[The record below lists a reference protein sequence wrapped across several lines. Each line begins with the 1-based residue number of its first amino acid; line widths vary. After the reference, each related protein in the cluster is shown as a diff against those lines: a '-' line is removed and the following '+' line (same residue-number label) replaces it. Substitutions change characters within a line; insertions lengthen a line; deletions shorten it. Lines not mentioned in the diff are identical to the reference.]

1 MSAVVAVVAPA
12 PGPADRAWLTRAT
25 ALSSR
30 AAPDGSQSRFEG
42 VCGLGHARLRT
53 GAAET
58 GQPLTLDGRVWL
70 SADVRLDARRDLVVA
85 LRSAGARVTPTSS
98 DAELVLHAYAAWDER
113 FLERVAGD
121 FALVLWDANRQR
133 LLCARDQLG
142 VAPLHYACADGRLL
156 VATGVDALRLHPA
169 VSDHLDDTAI
179 ADFLAFGMPTDP
191 AATTFA
197 VLRRLPPA
205 HLLTWA
211 AGAVRVRR
219 YWQLDAWRRLERFS
233 GPQEGAERFRE
244 LLDAAVAD
252 RLTGDRATVPLS
264 GGMDSTSVAA
274 SAVVALRAR
283 GAPDGALRA
292 LTGVLGGDSGDREGE
307 FAALVARELGL
318 PFDVVDA
325 STMSPLDPFSEPVL
339 LTPEPTTYRYTD
351 FDRQFARLPARHAPI
366 ALSGHGGDALLMFV
380 PWYWLE
386 WLARGRV
393 ARAVRALADQVRL
406 CGGRPRPHL
415 RTILRAR
422 SIYGLAPASVPAWV
436 AADCAA
442 RTGVA
447 ERARERS
454 SRLPLPKVRDLDARS
469 LVGQPMWSSM
479 FELGDPSVTRE
490 AVRFRYPLVDLR
502 LLHFVLSLA
511 PEPWLV
517 DKRVLRDAGRGRLP
531 EPVWRRPKTPLV
543 SAVTPGA
550 TQATLGSLAELV
562 RRCPDLERF
571 VDRER
576 LADAVTGAATGA
588 GPGEPRRRG
597 ELGRGLGLAHWLWHR
612 STAQIVPGTP
622 AAS

>member
-1 MSAVVAVVAPA
+1 MPGGASSA
-12 PGPADRAWLTRAT
+12 
-25 ALSSR
+25 SR
-30 AAPDGSQSRFEG
+30 D
-42 VCGLGHARLRT
+42 
-53 GAAET
+53 
-58 GQPLTLDGRVWL
+58 
-70 SADVRLDARRDLVVA
+70 
-85 LRSAGARVTPTSS
+85 
-98 DAELVLHAYAAWDER
+98 
-113 FLERVAGD
+113 
-121 FALVLWDANRQR
+121 
-133 LLCARDQLG
+133 
-142 VAPLHYACADGRLL
+142 
-156 VATGVDALRLHPA
+156 
-169 VSDHLDDTAI
+169 
-179 ADFLAFGMPTDP
+179 
-191 AATTFA
+191 
-197 VLRRLPPA
+197 
-205 HLLTWA
+205 
-211 AGAVRVRR
+211 
-219 YWQLDAWRRLERFS
+219 
-233 GPQEGAERFRE
+233 PQEGAERFRE

-325 STMSPLDPFSEPVL
+325 STMPTLDPFSEPVL

-454 SRLPLPKVRDLDARS
+454 SRLPLPKVCDLDARS
-469 LVGQPMWSSM
+469 LAGQPMWSSM

-511 PEPWLV
+511 PEPWSSTSASYAMPA
-517 DKRVLRDAGRGRLP
+517 AGG
-531 EPVWRRPKTPLV
+531 
-543 SAVTPGA
+543 
-550 TQATLGSLAELV
+550 
-562 RRCPDLERF
+562 CPSRY
-571 VDRER
+571 
-576 LADAVTGAATGA
+576 GAA
-588 GPGEPRRRG
+588 PRRRSS
-597 ELGRGLGLAHWLWHR
+597 RPSPRVRHR
-612 STAQIVPGTP
+612 PRWARWPSWCAGVRTWSDSSI
-622 AAS
+622 ASAWPTR